1 MQPWGL
7 PPMRKLS
14 LLAIA
19 ALAALGLTTPARAEA
34 TADNAKL
41 KAIVDAARQEG
52 QLSIV
57 TGEGTL
63 GNPMTGLID
72 GFNKYYGLNLDVRFT
87 PGPPMPNVVAQVVQQ
102 YQAHHAAVTDVIIG
116 YANHM
121 MDLIAGSGGEKVDWQ
136 SWAPNLQRPELISP
150 EGIAVPVMS
159 STVGIAYNTTA
170 FQGSDI
176 PTKFADFLNP
186 KLKGKVATTPYAS
199 SFDRLATADL
209 WGKDKTLDFA
219 RKLSAQVG
227 GLIRCNEM
235 DRIASGEFDAFGL
248 TCNQNDALA
257 TAAKGAPVGFTLA
270 SDAPIVMPLYEAV
283 TATASHPNAA
293 KLWINYMSSPE
304 AQKLLYQISFAD
316 LDSIPGSQTAKSIK
330 GLQDKGVK
338 FLVVDTDFYRHH
350 DQAEL
355 NKMLGEVQKT
365 FRER

>member
-1 MQPWGL
+1 
-7 PPMRKLS
+7 MRN
-14 LLAIA
+14 LAFALFA
-19 ALAALGLTTPARAEA
+19 AACVVGVNTAAQAQAA
-34 TADNAKL
+34 ADNPQL
-41 KAIVDAARQEG
+41 KAIIDGARQEG

-63 GNPMTGLID
+63 GNPMTSLIE

-121 MDLIAGSGGEKVDWQ
+121 MDLIAGNAGEKVDWK
-136 SWAPNLQRPELISP
+136 SWAPNLRRPELVSP
-150 EGIAVPVMS
+150 EGVAVPVMS
-159 STVGIAYNTTA
+159 STVGIAYNTTV
-170 FQGSDI
+170 FQGADI

-186 KLKGKVATTPYAS
+186 KLKGHVATTPYAS
-199 SFDRLATADL
+199 SFDRLATTDL

-219 RKLSAQVG
+219 KKLSAQVG

-235 DRIASGEFDAFGL
+235 DRIASGEFDVFGL
-248 TCNQNDALA
+248 TCSQNDALA
-257 TAAKGAPVGFTLA
+257 AAAKGAPVGFTLA

-283 TATASHPNAA
+283 PATSAHPNAA
-293 KLWINYMSSPE
+293 KLWINFMSSPE
-304 AQKLLYQISFAD
+304 AQKLLFQVGFAD
-316 LDSIPGSQTAKSIK
+316 LASIPGSQTAKSIDA
-330 GLQDKGVK
+330 LREKGVK
-338 FLVVDTDFYRHH
+338 FLIVDTDFYRHH

-355 NKMLGEVQKT
+355 SKVLAEVQKI

>member
-1 MQPWGL
+1 
-7 PPMRKLS
+7 MRKL
-14 LLAIA
+14 
-19 ALAALGLTTPARAEA
+19 ALALVAAAGLIGITA
-34 TADNAKL
+34 TAHAQAAADNPKL
-41 KAIVDAARQEG
+41 KAIIDAARQEG

-63 GNPMTGLID
+63 GNPLTSLID
-72 GFNKYYGLNLDVRFT
+72 GFNKYYGFNLDVRFT

-121 MDLIAGSGGEKVDWQ
+121 MDLIAGGGGEKVDWKD
-136 SWAPNLQRPELISP
+136 WAPNLQRPELVSP
-150 EGIAVPVMS
+150 ESIAVPVMS
-159 STVGIAYNTTA
+159 STVGIAYNTTV

-186 KLKGKVATTPYAS
+186 KLKGRVATTPYAS

-209 WGKDKTLDFA
+209 WGTDKTLDFA
-219 RKLSAQVG
+219 KKLSPQVG

-248 TCNQNDALA
+248 TCSQNDALA
-257 TAAKGAPVGFTLA
+257 AAAKGAPVGFTLA

-283 TATASHPNAA
+283 PATASHPNAA

-316 LDSIPGSQTAKSIK
+316 LDSIPGSQTEKSIK
-330 GLQDKGVK
+330 
-338 FLVVDTDFYRHH
+338 
-350 DQAEL
+350 
-355 NKMLGEVQKT
+355 
-365 FRER
+365 